1 MIFVITRIITK
12 SMPSDDSFCRDEI
25 AIMVAGLTLT
35 LKIVKGINLDTIR
48 KLASIV
54 LKENVFAYQKKIYKQ
69 TTGGAMGSSLT
80 LILANI
86 FM

>member
-1 MIFVITRIITK
+1 
-12 SMPSDDSFCRDEI
+12 MPSDDSFCRDEI